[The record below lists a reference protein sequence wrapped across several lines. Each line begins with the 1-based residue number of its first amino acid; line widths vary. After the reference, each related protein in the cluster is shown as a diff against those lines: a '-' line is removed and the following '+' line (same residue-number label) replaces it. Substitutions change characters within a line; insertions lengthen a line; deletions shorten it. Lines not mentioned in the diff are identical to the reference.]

1 MLFLH
6 LIPPCVPHSTRYQ
19 GNLSI
24 QHIGS
29 NLITH
34 PAFFFAPAWYF
45 LVQFHS
51 YLFNYPSVDEHL
63 GCFQFLIITND
74 AAVDNVVHL
83 PFQTQASLSPD

>member
-6 LIPPCVPHSTRYQ
+6 LIPHCAHHSTRYL

-29 NLITH
+29 ILITPH
-34 PAFFFAPAWYF
+34 LFFAPAWYF
-45 LVQFHS
+45 LVQLHS

-63 GCFQFLIITND
+63 GYVQFLIITKD
-74 AAVDNVVHL
+74 AAMDNIVRL
-83 PFQTQASLSPD
+83 PFQT